1 MKKSKLVSLSVVPA
15 AIFALVSLFM
25 LAACDDG
32 STGDPA
38 GNSGTRPSQADFYG
52 TWVAEVSELTTVI
65 TESTVTML
73 SVVYTI
79 NSWEELT
86 NTNTDTKAEYPF
98 GYKISLTAST
108 IQQPI
113 VLIDYLHIDKN
124 KRGSALTTNPG
135 YESMTIYTKRT
146 TNSTENYPTPHGKL
160 TITGCDSYEGNYV
173 YFSCV
178 INGNATISSIY
189 NLELGSKMGKIE
201 NGTTE
206 VPLYRMNPSPSSSN
220 DLYIAYEGNDSITAL
235 VVYIFED
242 DDGWLSISD
251 LSNITSLPV
260 LDYKTYTSGSFS
272 NGNLSINWLANVL
285 LIQNYPFS
293 DFNNSMMGVYAI
305 TSNPETYSAAS
316 SATSSS
322 AGQGHILNGNT
333 VSWTTIP
340 EAGTYKIL
348 ISDIRTSPYRYY
360 KISGVYI
367 NNAGEGI
374 ADWDTKDTLTSIN

>member
-146 TNSTENYPTPHGKL
+146 TNST
-160 TITGCDSYEGNYV
+160 
-173 YFSCV
+173 
-178 INGNATISSIY
+178 
-189 NLELGSKMGKIE
+189 
-201 NGTTE
+201 
-206 VPLYRMNPSPSSSN
+206 
-220 DLYIAYEGNDSITAL
+220 
-235 VVYIFED
+235 
-242 DDGWLSISD
+242 
-251 LSNITSLPV
+251 
-260 LDYKTYTSGSFS
+260 
-272 NGNLSINWLANVL
+272 
-285 LIQNYPFS
+285 
-293 DFNNSMMGVYAI
+293 
-305 TSNPETYSAAS
+305 
-316 SATSSS
+316 
-322 AGQGHILNGNT
+322 
-333 VSWTTIP
+333 
-340 EAGTYKIL
+340 
-348 ISDIRTSPYRYY
+348 
-360 KISGVYI
+360 
-367 NNAGEGI
+367 
-374 ADWDTKDTLTSIN
+374 